1 MDVKRGLAHKRD
13 TEVKL
18 QAWNL
23 RDLPDELSRSLPPHR
38 LFIAR
43 DGYWRGYFVMEPWVT
58 RNPVD
63 KARPWTVLF
72 DPTTWTEIKPLV
84 PPKKSVCIGSCTGQ
98 PTECMSFAPS
108 GVLNV

>member
-1 MDVKRGLAHKRD
+1 MSRGGLAHKRD

>member
-1 MDVKRGLAHKRD
+1 MDLGVWMSRGGLAHKRD

-72 DPTTWTEIKPLV
+72 DPTTWTEIKPLPAPRKDTRQGYTLEV
-84 PPKKSVCIGSCTGQ
+84 PDLP
-98 PTECMSFAPS
+98 
-108 GVLNV
+108 L